1 MFNGIKAVIFDL
13 DGTLVDSMWIWEDI
27 DIEFLA
33 SYGLEHPKS
42 FQKDLNGMSFT
53 ETAMYFKERFLI
65 PDSVEEIKR
74 IWNTMA
80 YDKYA
85 NEVPLKNGVLEFV
98 KTLKSKGIKMGIA
111 SSNSIELVSTVIK
124 RFGLETYFDTI
135 NTSCEV
141 PKGKPAPDIYLLAAK
156 MLKVKPEECLVFED
170 VMQGIL
176 AAKSAN
182 MKVCA
187 VDDAYSVDT
196 LEEKAAVADYYIRDF
211 LNLQID

>member
-33 SYGLEHPKS
+33 SYGIDYPKS

-53 ETAMYFKERFLI
+53 ETARYFKERFAI

-80 YDKYA
+80 FNKYA
-85 NEVPLKNGVLEFV
+85 KEVPLKNGVLEFI

-124 RFGLETYFDTI
+124 RFDLEAYFDTI

-156 MLKVKPEECLVFED
+156 MLNVKPEECLVFED

-196 LEEKAAVADYYIRDF
+196 LEEKAAIADYYIKDYK
-211 LNLQID
+211 NLRTD